1 MIALSIDGSMFA
13 NVNDSVLVFES
24 VSKSYDGIQAL
35 DSVSFKIPKGAIFG
49 YIGPNGAGKTT
60 TIKIIVGLI
69 QNHEGAVLIDGQ
81 RISELRAN
89 VYRTLGYLPQ
99 EVGFQEWRTVGQM
112 LTTFGRLSGLPKSRI
127 ETRIKDVLELV
138 SLHDVQER
146 KIVHLSGG
154 MQQKLRL
161 AQSLLHEPELLV
173 LDEPM
178 SGLDPMS
185 RYQIKSIIKN
195 LSENGVTVFFS
206 SHILSDVQ
214 DIATLIGILNKGALM
229 QVGTPQQIQDNF
241 QVGDNIEV
249 VVADNSSLCKGL
261 MDITGIEYVEQV
273 SNKKQMLHLKPGA
286 DVDQVIHESI
296 KRMIAEGCR
305 VRNLNLVRPSLEE
318 VYIKYVGGGR
328 E

>member
-1 MIALSIDGSMFA
+1 VVALSRVDKMSM
-13 NVNDSVLVFES
+13 NENDSVLVFED
-24 VSKSYDGIQAL
+24 VSKSYNGVRAL
-35 DSVSFKIPKGAIFG
+35 NSVSFHIPRGSIFG

-69 QNHEGAVLIDGQ
+69 QDFEGDVLIDGQ
-81 RISELRAN
+81 RISELKTD
-89 VYRTLGYLPQ
+89 VYRNLGYLPQ

-112 LTTFGRLSGLPKSRI
+112 LTTFGRLSGLSKSQI
-127 ETRIKDVLELV
+127 ETRIQDVLQLV
-138 SLHDVQER
+138 SLHDVRNR

-161 AQSLLHEPELLV
+161 AQALLHEPDLLV

-178 SGLDPMS
+178 SGLDPTS
-185 RYQIKSIIKN
+185 RYHVKSIIKN
-195 LSENGVTVFFS
+195 LSERGVTIFFS

-229 QVGTPQQIQDNF
+229 QVGTPQEIQNNF
-241 QVGDNIEV
+241 QVGNNIEV
-249 VVADNSSLCKGL
+249 VVADSSPLCKNLDG
-261 MDITGIEYVEQV
+261 IEGIEYVEHV
-273 SNKKQMLHLKPGA
+273 SGKKQILHLKSGA
-286 DVDQVIHESI
+286 DVDLVIRSSI
-296 KRMIAEGCR
+296 ERMLSEGCQ

-318 VYIKYVGGGR
+318 VYIKYVEGDR